1 MASAWKE
8 LPDELSE
15 PAARLTDRLRAVKD
29 ATGLSLSELATRTH
43 YSRASWERWLN
54 GKRVI
59 TEQALEAL
67 IGTVECDGPALRA
80 LWAQASA
87 PAAVVAAED
96 GAEADAAGGAEAPE
110 AGKATPVGEE
120 SAGSAADAGPLAAA
134 GAGRPSA
141 EADPAEEASSEETSG
156 GEASAGE
163 QGAGEPVAGEPA
175 VEEPGAGPL
184 PSARKAAPWWRRPV
198 ALVAGGLVLAV
209 LLGAAGFRYSRGG
222 AEEPPAHAQPA
233 PTATAGTTTPA
244 KPASPAP
251 PGPSCQAMG
260 CAHKDPKTTGCGADA
275 RTLQT
280 GNIGKV
286 VIYLRYSQKCQAAW
300 AAITEGQPGDSATVT
315 SSAGEVETA
324 LIHWGYDNYSMMVN
338 AGDPATTFRVCGHQ
352 SAGDD
357 CTGSVSH
364 LAELVASTPIPIG
377 PASPPAASPSPAGTS
392 PAGAGPSTPAATAAT
407 TATATATAGPSESA
421 SS

>member
-15 PAARLTDRLRAVKD
+15 SAARLTERLRAVKD

-87 PAAVVAAED
+87 PVAVVAAED
-96 GAEADAAGGAEAPE
+96 GAEPDAVEAPAAAEAV
-110 AGKATPVGEE
+110 AAEE
-120 SAGSAADAGPLAAA
+120 SADAAGPLAAA
-134 GAGRPSA
+134 AGAGQPAAEADPVEAPSGEAASGDEASAGQPSVEEPSAEEPSA
-141 EADPAEEASSEETSG
+141 EA
-156 GEASAGE
+156 
-163 QGAGEPVAGEPA
+163 
-175 VEEPGAGPL
+175 PGAGPV
-184 PSARKAAPWWRRPV
+184 PSARTAAPWWRRPV

-209 LLGAAGFRYSRGG
+209 LLGAAGFRYSRDG
-222 AEEPPAHAQPA
+222 AEASPAHAQPA
-233 PTATAGTTTPA
+233 PTATASTAPPV
-244 KPASPAP
+244 KPASPAA

-315 SSAGEVETA
+315 TSAGEVETA

-357 CTGSVSH
+357 CTASVSH
-364 LAELVASTPIPIG
+364 LAQLVASTPIPIG
-377 PASPPAASPSPAGTS
+377 PASPPAISPSP
-392 PAGAGPSTPAATAAT
+392 GAASPSTPAATATAAA
-407 TATATATAGPSESA
+407 ATATATTPAGPPESA
-421 SS
+421 AP